1 MTAAVWCIPRGLLAV
16 RRPVRG
22 GGRRYFRKR
31 GDFAVLQVGAL
42 READGRET
50 EAVALFPP
58 DALRT
63 VSVGAGARQ
72 DHLPGGG
79 RLMSEEGAY
88 MVFCT
93 ELYRREKNLTGKQVA
108 DLFSRYNVY
117 DYIRKYFGAF
127 HTMGEKLVFDDIDAY
142 IARQGA

>member
-1 MTAAVWCIPRGLLAV
+1 M
-16 RRPVRG
+16 
-22 GGRRYFRKR
+22 
-31 GDFAVLQVGAL
+31 
-42 READGRET
+42 
-50 EAVALFPP
+50 
-58 DALRT
+58 
-63 VSVGAGARQ
+63 
-72 DHLPGGG
+72 
-79 RLMSEEGAY
+79 
-88 MVFCT
+88 